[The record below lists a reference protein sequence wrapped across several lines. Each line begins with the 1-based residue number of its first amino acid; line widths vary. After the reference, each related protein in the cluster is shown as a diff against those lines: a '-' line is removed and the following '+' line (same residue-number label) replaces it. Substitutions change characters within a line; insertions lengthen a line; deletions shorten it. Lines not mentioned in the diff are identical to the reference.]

1 MLVEKHKQQAMLN
14 AYYKLWV
21 DTISFEKA
29 KRTNKDNWKAF
40 SLVPVSLLMGINLF
54 TLLYWTNELTHHNL
68 PVLLVAGIFN
78 NRLIDIFISVIIMYF
93 IPFLILNYLVIFYNQ
108 RYEQLMKIYQNKAG
122 KLYRNYILISL
133 GLLAIPVI
141 LKWMF

>member
-1 MLVEKHKQQAMLN
+1 VLVEKQTSGHMLN

-21 DTISFEKA
+21 DAIAFEKG
-29 KRTNKDNWKAF
+29 KRNNEVTWKAYT
-40 SLVPVSLLMGINLF
+40 LVPVSLLMGINLF

-68 PVLLVAGIFN
+68 PVLLIAHIFN
-78 NRLIDIFISVIIMYF
+78 NRLIDIFISIIIMYF
-93 IPFLILNYLVIFYNQ
+93 IPFLLLNYLVIFYNQ
-108 RYEQLMKIYQNKAG
+108 RYDLLMKIYQNVNG
-122 KLYRNYILISL
+122 KLYRKYAWISL